1 MSFMK
6 KCLDLFRSKTWV
18 LLFAATAFTTLHATA
33 AVIPI
38 VDGNGKLTGAKNVSV
53 NGSLYDVE
61 FRDGVFNT
69 LFGEQNQLGFVA
81 PSEAVATDFSQA
93 LLDTVLVGQF
103 DDYSYLTQGCEHL
116 AYCMVYTP
124 YVGAPVNTPYPGV
137 WVAVA
142 YNEGLES
149 GNTPPNDLIWLD
161 AAHRLNDYTN
171 NPAVTYALWSP
182 AAVPVPAAT
191 WLFGSGL
198 IALAATRR
206 RRA

>member
-1 MSFMK
+1 MNK
-6 KCLDLFRSKTWV
+6 NLDLLRPQTLA
-18 LLFAATAFTTLHATA
+18 LLLAATAFTTLQATA
-33 AVIPI
+33 AVVPI
-38 VDGNGKLTGAKNVSV
+38 VDGNGKMTGAKNVVV

-103 DDYSYLTQGCEHL
+103 DDYSYRTLGCEHL

-124 YVGAPVNTPYPGV
+124 YLGVPVNTPYPGV
-137 WVAVA
+137 WVAAA
-142 YNEGLES
+142 YNEGLEG
-149 GNTPPNDLIWLD
+149 GNTPPNDLIMLT
-161 AAHRLNDYTN
+161 AAHRLNDYAN

-182 AAVPVPAAT
+182 AAVPVPAAA

-198 IALAATRR
+198 IALAAARR
-206 RRA
+206 KLA